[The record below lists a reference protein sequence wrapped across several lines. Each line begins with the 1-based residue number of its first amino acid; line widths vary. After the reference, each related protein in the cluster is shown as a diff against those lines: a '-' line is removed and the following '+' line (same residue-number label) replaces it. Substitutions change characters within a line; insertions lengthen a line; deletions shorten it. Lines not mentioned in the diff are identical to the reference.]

1 MEELLNQVAEM
12 RGMPAS
18 LVKRSAEARAEKE
31 GMTLEAVLADWAGVE
46 VPASDA
52 PSEPEETT
60 VTDVPGTSPSSVA
73 EAADESG
80 VPAEITTDYLVKLA
94 ADAKRMPPKLILSS
108 GKARAEH
115 SGTPLDEVLAEWAGV
130 DLDELKEQAAAADI
144 GRQTSD
150 VGPATEPEAVA
161 AAEPEPEAVAAAEPE
176 AEAVAVAGAEPE
188 PEAAA
193 EPEPE
198 AVAAAAPVAAAVVAG
213 IGMDELLEKVA
224 EAKGM
229 PAALAKR
236 SAEARAKKT
245 GEPLET
251 VLAEWAGID
260 PATIA
265 SAGATP
271 ASTPVEEVAA
281 TEPAV
286 SEPADTAVEEIEIIE
301 ASVGESEDEDV
312 EAPTAKIG
320 RYPAWLAAAFLIIPL
335 LAVTYIL
342 ISPNGP
348 QCGTSGQL
356 LVDPV
361 TGNAVNCDG
370 SAYGTAVTDYFGNGA
385 AVFAQCQACHGTDGS
400 GTGAGPAFTGGGILT
415 TFPAGSC
422 SDHIQWIT
430 LGTSGWPDPT
440 YGANS
445 KPVGGFGLM
454 PAFGTSLD
462 ETQIA
467 EVALYERVQFG
478 GEDLAEAEAD
488 CGLTDDGSEATDGAA
503 VEAAG

>member
-31 GMTLEAVLADWAGVE
+31 GTTLEAVLAEWAGVE
-46 VPASDA
+46 VPAEDA
-52 PSEPEETT
+52 PPEPAATT
-60 VTDVPGTSPSSVA
+60 TADVPETSPST
-73 EAADESG
+73 EDEPADESG
-80 VPAEITTDYLVKLA
+80 VPAEITTDYLIKLA

-108 GKARAEH
+108 GRARAEH
-115 SGTPLDEVLAEWAGV
+115 SGTPLDEVLAAWAGV

-150 VGPATEPEAVA
+150 DGPATEPETTA
-161 AAEPEPEAVAAAEPE
+161 AAEPEPEA
-176 AEAVAVAGAEPE
+176 
-188 PEAAA
+188 
-193 EPEPE
+193 E
-198 AVAAAAPVAAAVVAG
+198 AVAAAAPVAVAVVAG

-265 SAGATP
+265 STEPSP
-271 ASTPVEEVAA
+271 ASAPAKEVETTEAA
-281 TEPAV
+281 A
-286 SEPADTAVEEIEIIE
+286 SEPADTQADGTSAVDEVEIIE
-301 ASVGESEDEDV
+301 ASGGDSVDEDV
-312 EAPTAKIG
+312 EAPNAKIG

-348 QCGTSGQL
+348 QCGTSAQL

-370 SAYGTAVTDYFGNGA
+370 SAYGTSVADYFGNGA
-385 AVFAQCQACHGTDGS
+385 AIYAQCQACHATGGS
-400 GTGAGPAFTGGGILT
+400 GGAGPAFTGGELLT

-422 SDHIQWIT
+422 SDQIEWIT

-454 PAFGTSLD
+454 PSFGSTLD

-488 CGLTDDGSEATDGAA
+488 CGFTEDAGEGTDGTESADGA
-503 VEAAG
+503 SVEAAG

>member
-1 MEELLNQVAEM
+1 
-12 RGMPAS
+12 
-18 LVKRSAEARAEKE
+18 
-31 GMTLEAVLADWAGVE
+31 
-46 VPASDA
+46 
-52 PSEPEETT
+52 
-60 VTDVPGTSPSSVA
+60 
-73 EAADESG
+73 
-80 VPAEITTDYLVKLA
+80 
-94 ADAKRMPPKLILSS
+94 
-108 GKARAEH
+108 H
-115 SGTPLDEVLAEWAGV
+115 SGTPLDEVLAGWAGV
-130 DLDELKEQAAAADI
+130 DLDELRE
-144 GRQTSD
+144 
-150 VGPATEPEAVA
+150 E
-161 AAEPEPEAVAAAEPE
+161 
-176 AEAVAVAGAEPE
+176 
-188 PEAAA
+188 
-193 EPEPE
+193 
-198 AVAAAAPVAAAVVAG
+198 AAAAPDTPQPEPTAEDRPAAEPQPEAPVAPAAAAVVAG

-245 GEPLET
+245 GEPLEA
-251 VLAEWAGID
+251 VLADWAGID
-260 PATIA
+260 PSTVA
-265 SAGATP
+265 SA
-271 ASTPVEEVAA
+271 
-281 TEPAV
+281 EPA
-286 SEPADTAVEEIEIIE
+286 SEPAPVAEVETTESADAEPADADAESESATDESAPASSNEIEIIE
-301 ASVGESEDEDV
+301 PSAEEIVDEEV
-312 EAPTAKIG
+312 EEPSAKMG

-370 SAYGTAVTDYFGNGA
+370 SAYGTEAADYFGNGA
-385 AVFAQCQACHGTDGS
+385 AIYAQCQACHAADGS
-400 GTGAGPAFTGGGILT
+400 GGAGPAFTGGDLLA

-422 SDHIQWIT
+422 SDQIEWIA

-440 YGANS
+440 YGANA
-445 KPVGGFGLM
+445 KPVGGVGLM
-454 PAFGTSLD
+454 PAFASSLD

-488 CGLTDDGSEATDGAA
+488 CGFTENGEETTDGAT